1 MKLRNVLPIL
11 LVTGFLETAVVQA
24 QSPSPNPLVRQDYQE
39 AIQRFFQRSGGPG
52 QRGGPGLVAP
62 QWINPPDV
70 SAQGAWWTNSATVA
84 RLGLSDDQKTRIER
98 AFDNHKQNLAART
111 ETLNKEEAQLAKLL
125 DADPMD
131 RNAVFAQIDRVTQ
144 ARSELERANSIMTME
159 MREVLTRAQWEQL
172 HPQQRIR
179 IGANIAI
186 GNLIMPVVPP
196 ASPSGV
202 QGSVT
207 LETEISKEGN
217 VESVRAI
224 GGDQA
229 LVQAASDAVKQW
241 HFKPMLLNSQPVA
254 AITNITVT
262 FPFTGVAQ
270 PPAAGQR
277 RGGGGRG
284 PQ

>member
-1 MKLRNVLPIL
+1 MKLLKILPIVL
-11 LVTGFLETAVVQA
+11 LAVFLKTSVLQA
-24 QSPSPNPLVRQDYQE
+24 QSPQLNPLVRQDFQE
-39 AIQRFFQRSGGPG
+39 AYQRFFQRGGGPG
-52 QRGGPGLVAP
+52 QRGTAQTFFAP
-62 QWINPPDV
+62 LNTNPD
-70 SAQGAWWTNSATVA
+70 GAWWTNSATVA

-98 AFDNHKQNLAART
+98 AFENHKQDLATRT
-111 ETLNKEEAQLAKLL
+111 ETLNKDEAQLAKLL
-125 DADPMD
+125 DADAMD
-131 RNAVFAQIDRVTQ
+131 RNAVFAQIDRVAQ
-144 ARSELERANSIMTME
+144 DRSELERANSVMTME

-172 HPQQRIR
+172 HPQQRVR

-186 GNLIMPVVPP
+186 TNLIMPVVAPVT
-196 ASPSGV
+196 SSGP

-207 LETEISKEGN
+207 LETEIGKEGN

-224 GGDQA
+224 TGDPT

-241 HFKPMLLNSQPVA
+241 HFRPTLLNGLPVA
-254 AITNITVT
+254 VITNITVT

>member
-1 MKLRNVLPIL
+1 MKLLKILPIL
-11 LVTGFLETAVVQA
+11 LVAVVAETAVQA
-24 QSPSPNPLVRQDYQE
+24 QSPSPNPLVRQDFQE
-39 AIQRFFQRSGGPG
+39 AVQRFFQRSGGPG
-52 QRGGPGLVAP
+52 QRGGPTFF
-62 QWINPPDV
+62 PPVNTTPD
-70 SAQGAWWTNSATVA
+70 GAWWTNSAIVA
-84 RLGLSDDQKTRIER
+84 RLGLTDDQKTRIER
-98 AFDNHKQNLAART
+98 AFENHKQDLATRT
-111 ETLNKEEAQLAKLL
+111 ETLNKDEAQLAKLL
-125 DADPMD
+125 DADPVD
-131 RNAVFAQIDRVTQ
+131 RNAVFAQIDRVAQ
-144 ARSELERANSIMTME
+144 DRSELERANSVMTME
-159 MREVLTRAQWEQL
+159 MREVLTRSQWEQL
-172 HPQQRIR
+172 HPQQRVR
-179 IGANIAI
+179 VGANIAI

-196 ASPSGV
+196 ASPSGI

-224 GGDQA
+224 SGDQA

-241 HFKPMLLNSQPVA
+241 HFKPTLLNSLPVA
-254 AITNITVT
+254 VITNITVT